1 MAVYQVL
8 RDDVVLFDDVRLADD
23 FRTRLVGLLRTRSLN
38 PQQGLLLEKCRQVHT
53 FGMKFDIDV
62 IFLSREGEILELEK
76 NMRPGKISRYVKAA
90 FWVLELESG
99 ALERYNLE
107 RHQKIIF
114 IKANVTGGK

>member
-8 RDDVVLFDDVRLADD
+8 RDDEVLFDDVKLADD

-107 RHQKIIF
+107 RHQQIIL
-114 IKANVTGGK
+114 KKG